1 MRRVSNEER
10 VSGDGGMDRARTARN
25 KEGGQGE
32 ERDWHLACCHT
43 RPRCLCVAAVGKNN
57 RQTTDASR

>member
-10 VSGDGGMDRARTARN
+10 VSDDGGMDGARTARN

-32 ERDWHLACCHT
+32 ERYCHT
-43 RPRCLCVAAVGKNN
+43 RPHCLCVAAVGKNN
-57 RQTTDASR
+57 RQTGDASK